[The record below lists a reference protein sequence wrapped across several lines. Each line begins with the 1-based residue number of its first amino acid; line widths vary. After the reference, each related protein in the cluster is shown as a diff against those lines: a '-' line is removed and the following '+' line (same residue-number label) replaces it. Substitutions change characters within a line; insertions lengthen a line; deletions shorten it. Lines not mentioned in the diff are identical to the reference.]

1 MRKKLMATFLAAML
15 LLSLASACGSKP
27 VETPPAAEP
36 APSTPTAPA
45 TPAPAPA
52 PEADSDYKI
61 FYTYLSG
68 EVDTMNGM
76 GTVQEGNDTPL
87 SWCNSTLWRAVPND
101 DGMGYHYV
109 PDLAADMPKQIDE
122 LTWEFSIR
130 EDAKWHNGDPIDANT
145 YMYTFKTILDP
156 VMTNAMATFLAD
168 NNITIK
174 NAYDYMLQGTEG
186 HPAVVAWEDVGIKQ
200 IDDRTIQI
208 TTETP
213 VDEAAFCTHFT
224 TRSNYPVHPE
234 LFEEC
239 LSSDRLTTTY
249 GSDLDHWVG
258 CGPYTFE
265 TWEYDNIHVYKK
277 NEDHWLADYF
287 NYDEVQVRIVP
298 EMNARVQLF
307 ESGQLDSFSPDAN
320 TIETYIDDPRMVS
333 YPSIM
338 VYDYD
343 INVKNP
349 DNPLSGNNNF
359 EKALYHAMDRET
371 IARDIYG
378 YMEPTGTYI
387 NGMAGALSESGLCY
401 RDSEYGKEVWDM
413 IESWSAE
420 GEVCGYNPE
429 LAYDYLMKAYAD
441 VGLPEDYVTTVKV
454 MVSESAQTMQK
465 SAELFMEEWPEI
477 FKGKV
482 KVETFMV
489 ASGMSL
495 DMMEM
500 QPESWDIV
508 EMDWGRSLSRTLPYQ
523 VYYYHT
529 KDYTARPTYTYTD
542 RFEAQF
548 AACEAVKSGD
558 YDTILQETQKLEIIA
573 LEDVITIPVV
583 QGVNYELF
591 ADRLELPMKQ
601 YVPGFGWGSMF
612 GDIVE

>member
-1 MRKKLMATFLAAML
+1 MSKKLIALMMAALML
-15 LLSLASACGSKP
+15 LSVAAACGNDKP
-27 VETPPAAEP
+27 AETPT
-36 APSTPTAPA
+36 TPT
-45 TPAPAPA
+45 TPAPTTPA
-52 PEADSDYKI
+52 PTTPAPTQPTEPAKKI
-61 FYTYLSG
+61 YYTYLTG
-68 EVDTMNGM
+68 DVDTMNGM
-76 GTVQEGNDTPL
+76 GTVLDANSVPL
-87 SWCNSTLWRAVPND
+87 SWCNSTLWIAVPNE
-101 DGMGYHYV
+101 DGMGYHYI
-109 PDLAADMPKQIDE
+109 PDLAADMPKKIDD
-122 LTWEFSIR
+122 LTWEFTIR
-130 EDAKWHNGDPIDANT
+130 EEAKWSNGDPINADT

-156 VMTNAMATFLAD
+156 KMVNAMAIFLAD

-174 NAYDYMLQGTEG
+174 NAYAYMLQGTADY
-186 HPAVVAWEDVGIKQ
+186 PDAMDWEEVGIKK

-213 VDEAAFCTHFT
+213 VNEKDFCTHFT
-224 TRSNYPVHPE
+224 ARSNYPVHPE

-249 GSDLDHWVG
+249 GSDLEHWIG
-258 CGPYTFE
+258 CGPYTFDS
-265 TWEYDNIHVYKK
+265 WEYDNLHVYTK
-277 NEDHWLADYF
+277 NEDHWLAEYF

-307 ESGQLDSFSPDAN
+307 ESGQLDSLSPDSN
-320 TIETYIDDPRMVS
+320 TIEAYIDDPRMVS
-333 YPSIM
+333 YPSTM

-343 INVKNP
+343 INVKNTS
-349 DNPLSGNNNF
+349 NPLSGNNNF
-359 EKALYHAMDRET
+359 EKAMYHAMNREV
-371 IARDIYG
+371 IARDIFG

-387 NGMAGALSESGLCY
+387 NGQAGCLSESGLTY
-401 RDSEYGKEVWDM
+401 RESKYGKEVRDM

-420 GEVCGYNPE
+420 GEVCGYNPD

-441 VGLPEDYVTTVKV
+441 ANLPEDYVLTVKV
-454 MVSESAQTMQK
+454 MHTEGGSTGGKLCEMLMA
-465 SAELFMEEWPEI
+465 EWPTI

-482 KVETFMV
+482 QVEPFVV

-495 DMMEM
+495 DMMELE
-500 QPESWDIV
+500 PEAWDIV
-508 EMDWGRSLSRTLPYQ
+508 YMDWGRSLSRTLPYQ

-548 AACEAVKSGD
+548 AACEAVKTAD
-558 YDTILQETQKLEIIA
+558 YETILQETQKLEIIA
-573 LEDVITIPVV
+573 LEDVVSIPIV
-583 QGVNYELF
+583 QAVNYELF

>member
-1 MRKKLMATFLAAML
+1 MSKKLIALMMAALML
-15 LLSLASACGSKP
+15 LSVAAACGNDKP
-27 VETPPAAEP
+27 AETPT
-36 APSTPTAPA
+36 TPT
-45 TPAPAPA
+45 TPAPTTPA
-52 PEADSDYKI
+52 PTTPAPTQPTEPAKKI
-61 FYTYLSG
+61 YYTYLTG
-68 EVDTMNGM
+68 DVDTMNGM
-76 GTVQEGNDTPL
+76 GTVLDANSVPL
-87 SWCNSTLWRAVPND
+87 SWCNSTLWIAVPNE
-101 DGMGYHYV
+101 DGMGYHYI
-109 PDLAADMPKQIDE
+109 PDLAEDMPKKIDD
-122 LTWEFSIR
+122 LTWEFTIR
-130 EDAKWHNGDPIDANT
+130 EEAKWSNGDPINADT

-156 VMTNAMATFLAD
+156 KMVNAMAIFLAD

-174 NAYDYMLQGTEG
+174 NAYAYMLQGTADY
-186 HPAVVAWEDVGIKQ
+186 PDAMDWEEVGIKK
-200 IDDRTIQI
+200 IDDRTVQI

-213 VDEAAFCTHFT
+213 VNEKDFCTHFT
-224 TRSNYPVHPE
+224 ARSNYPVHPE

-249 GSDLDHWVG
+249 GSDLEHWIG
-258 CGPYTFE
+258 CGPYTFDS
-265 TWEYDNIHVYKK
+265 WEYDNLHVYTK
-277 NEDHWLADYF
+277 NEDHWLAEYF

-307 ESGQLDSFSPDAN
+307 ESGQLDSLSPDSN
-320 TIETYIDDPRMVS
+320 TIEAYIDDPRMVS
-333 YPSIM
+333 YPSTM

-343 INVKNP
+343 INVKNTS
-349 DNPLSGNNNF
+349 NPLSGNNNF
-359 EKALYHAMDRET
+359 EKAMYHAMNREV

-441 VGLPEDYVTTVKV
+441 VGLPEDYVTTIKV

-573 LEDVITIPVV
+573 LEDVVTIPVV